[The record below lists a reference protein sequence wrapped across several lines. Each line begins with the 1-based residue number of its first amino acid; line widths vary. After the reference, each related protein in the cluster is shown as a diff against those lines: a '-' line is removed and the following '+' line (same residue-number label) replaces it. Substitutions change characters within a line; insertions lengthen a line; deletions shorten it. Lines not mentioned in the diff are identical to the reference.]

1 MILKIQN
8 KETGLTTFHKVAL
21 TYPLLL
27 GVLLKVRKKAWA
39 FSMGKGICFRIESE
53 LKDMGYSHCD
63 KHDAMVVRRLMRSW
77 DEFSGDIE
85 FPVHTN
91 KKLEGFEQFH
101 KTKFKFNP
109 FTKYGKARRRLLDH
123 MIKECERII
132 AKENQQWAF
141 SLP

>member
-1 MILKIQN
+1 MFIKMQN
-8 KETGLTTFHKVAL
+8 KETGLQTLHRVAL
-21 TYPLLL
+21 TYPLLYS
-27 GVLLKVRKKAWA
+27 VLLKVKKKAWA
-39 FSMGKGICFRIESE
+39 FSMGNGICHRIETE
-53 LKDMGYSHCD
+53 LKDMGYRYCVID
-63 KHDAMVVRRLMRSW
+63 DTMVVRRLMRSW
-77 DEFSGDIE
+77 DEFSGDIS
-85 FPVHTN
+85 FPIHTN

-132 AKENQQWAF
+132 AKENQQWTS

>member
-8 KETGLTTFHKVAL
+8 KETGLQTFHEVAL

-27 GVLLKVRKKAWA
+27 GVLLKVKKKAWA

-53 LKDMGYSHCD
+53 LKDMGYRCFD
-63 KHDAMVVRRLMRSW
+63 RHDAMVVHRLMHSW

-132 AKENQQWAF
+132 AKENQ
-141 SLP
+141 

>member
-1 MILKIQN
+1 MLIKVQD

-27 GVLLKVRKKAWA
+27 SVLLKVKKKAWA
-39 FSMGKGICFRIESE
+39 FSMGKGICHRIETE
-53 LKDMGYSHCD
+53 LKAMGYRCFGR
-63 KHDAMVVRRLMRSW
+63 HDNMAVHRLMRSW
-77 DEFSGDIE
+77 NEFSGDIL
-85 FPVHTN
+85 FPIHTN
-91 KKLEGFEQFH
+91 KKLTGYKQFH

-132 AKENQQWAF
+132 AKENQ
-141 SLP
+141 

>member
-1 MILKIQN
+1 MFIKIQD
-8 KETGLTTFHKVAL
+8 KETGLPTLHKVAL

-27 GVLLKVRKKAWA
+27 NILLVVKKKAWA

-53 LKDMGYSHCD
+53 LKDIGYRYCD
-63 KHDAMVVRRLMRSW
+63 IHDTLLVHRLMCSW
-77 DEFSGDIE
+77 DEFSGDIS
-85 FPVHTN
+85 FPIHTN
-91 KKLEGFEQFH
+91 KKLEGFEQLH

-132 AKENQQWAF
+132 AKENQQWT
-141 SLP
+141 SS

>member
-1 MILKIQN
+1 MYIKVQD

-27 GVLLKVRKKAWA
+27 SVLLRVKRKAWA
-39 FSMGKGICFRIESE
+39 FSMANGICYRVEKE
-53 LKDMGYSHCD
+53 LKAIGYRCFDSHD
-63 KHDAMVVRRLMRSW
+63 SMVMQRLMRSW
-77 DEFSGDIE
+77 DEFSGDIA
-85 FPVHTN
+85 FPIHTN

-132 AKENQQWAF
+132 AKENQ
-141 SLP
+141 

>member
-1 MILKIQN
+1 MLIKVQD
-8 KETGLTTFHKVAL
+8 KETGLITFHKVAL

-27 GVLLKVRKKAWA
+27 SVLLKVKEKAWA

-53 LKDMGYSHCD
+53 LKDMGYYHCD
-63 KHDAMVVRRLMRSW
+63 IHDTMVVQRLMRSW
-77 DEFSGDIE
+77 NEFSGDIS
-85 FPVHTN
+85 FPIHTN

-109 FTKYGKARRRLLDH
+109 FTKYGKARRRLLEH

-132 AKENQQWAF
+132 AKESQ
-141 SLP
+141 

>member
-27 GVLLKVRKKAWA
+27 GVLLKVKKKAWA

-53 LKDMGYSHCD
+53 LKDMGYRHCD
-63 KHDAMVVRRLMRSW
+63 THDTMVVQRLMRSW
-77 DEFSGDIE
+77 DEFSGDIL
-85 FPVHTN
+85 FPIHTN
-91 KKLEGFEQFH
+91 KKLTGYKQFH

-109 FTKYGKARRRLLDH
+109 FTQYGKARRRLLDH

-132 AKENQQWAF
+132 AKESQ
-141 SLP
+141 